1 MPVVVMRAHN
11 ARFACTVFATAT
23 RAVCY
28 THHASPAQLVV
39 CCLCTCVD
47 LSLPSPSLFDH
58 LQFDYSYKI
67 RLHLVAH
74 LASFTT
80 SG

>member
-1 MPVVVMRAHN
+1 
-11 ARFACTVFATAT
+11 
-23 RAVCY
+23 
-28 THHASPAQLVV
+28 
-39 CCLCTCVD
+39 VD
-47 LSLPSPSLFDH
+47 LSLPSPFLFDR